1 MTPQQITLVRTSHA
15 ALAPV
20 APQVA
25 GVFFARLFAVHPE
38 LRRLAK
44 GDIALQ
50 GERLTTM
57 IGAAVYLLD
66 RPGTLMPSLR
76 TLGVRHAA
84 CGVRAEHHAGI
95 GAVWLATLEAELGS
109 AFSAE
114 VRTAW
119 GAMVA
124 LVSRTMLEGAEQ
136 AAAVPA

>member
-25 GVFFARLFAVHPE
+25 GVFFAKLFAVHPD

-44 GDIALQ
+44 GDIGMQ

-84 CGVRAEHHAGI
+84 CGVRAEHHAVI
-95 GAVWLATLEAELGS
+95 GVVWLATLEAELGS
-109 AFSAE
+109 DFDAE
-114 VRTAW
+114 QRAAWTAM
-119 GAMVA
+119 AA

>member
-25 GVFFARLFAVHPE
+25 GVFFAKLFAVHPD

-44 GDIALQ
+44 GDIGMQ

-76 TLGVRHAA
+76 TLGARHARL
-84 CGVRAEHHAGI
+84 GVRAEHHAGI
-95 GAVWLATLEAELGS
+95 AAAWMTTLEAELGS
-109 AFSAE
+109 DFDTEQRA
-114 VRTAW
+114 AW
-119 GAMVA
+119 AAMAA